1 MPGRVTIITNK
12 RHAEDSLRSNLYFPP
27 ISAKLII
34 YQQKG
39 SPMLATALALQEATQ
54 NAIFDDESIDMAR
67 NLTQMRNVVADEE
80 FMKLV
85 FMYSCHLSA
94 VTATLATEV
103 LLTKSQLDEMMNSIR
118 EMDALGKDIQN
129 GNND

>member
-1 MPGRVTIITNK
+1 
-12 RHAEDSLRSNLYFPP
+12 
-27 ISAKLII
+27 
-34 YQQKG
+34 
-39 SPMLATALALQEATQ
+39 MLATALALQEATQ
-54 NAIFDDESIDMAR
+54 QAVFDDESIGMARHITEAR
-67 NLTQMRNVVADEE
+67 NLVSDDE
-80 FMKLV
+80 FMKLI
-85 FMYSCHLSA
+85 FMYSAHLTA

>member
-1 MPGRVTIITNK
+1 
-12 RHAEDSLRSNLYFPP
+12 
-27 ISAKLII
+27 
-34 YQQKG
+34 
-39 SPMLATALALQEATQ
+39 MLATALALQEATQ
-54 NAIFDDESIDMAR
+54 QAVFDDESIDMAR
-67 NLTQMRNVVADEE
+67 NLTQMRNIVADEE